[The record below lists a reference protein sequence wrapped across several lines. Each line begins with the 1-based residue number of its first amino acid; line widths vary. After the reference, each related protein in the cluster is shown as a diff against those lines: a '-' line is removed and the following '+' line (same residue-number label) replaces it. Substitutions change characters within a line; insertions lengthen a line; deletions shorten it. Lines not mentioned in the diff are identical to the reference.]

1 MSPRAKLLIAG
12 AIALVGVV
20 ALVVALTRTGGVRA
34 YLAENYQ
41 QVARSGDSVQYRAT
55 GSPRTVSDDIR
66 SRHRPA
72 DTLVQPTGYYLR
84 YSDDIVVVTANG
96 GGSRIYLDDEDRGY
110 ARWFPII
117 GGFWGTFRG
126 PGEGFRGGGPGS
138 GK

>member
-41 QVARSGDSVQYRAT
+41 QVARNGDSVQYRAT

>member
-1 MSPRAKLLIAG
+1 MTPRAKLLIAG
-12 AIALVGVV
+12 TIALVGVV
-20 ALVVALTRTGGVRA
+20 ALVVALTRTSGVRA

-41 QVARSGDSVQYRAT
+41 QVARNGDSVQYRAT

>member
-1 MSPRAKLLIAG
+1 MTPRAKLLIAG

-41 QVARSGDSVQYRAT
+41 QVARNGDSVQYRAT

>member
-1 MSPRAKLLIAG
+1 MSVRAKLVIAG
-12 AIALVGVV
+12 VVALVGVI
-20 ALVVALTRTGGVRA
+20 ALVVALTRTGGVRS

-41 QVARSGDSVQYRAT
+41 QVSRNGDSVVYRAT
-55 GSPRTVSDDIR
+55 GSPRTVYDDIT

-72 DTLVQPTGYYLR
+72 DTLVQPSGYYLR
-84 YSDDIVVVTANG
+84 YSDDIVVVTAND

-110 ARWFPII
+110 SRWFPII
-117 GGFWGTFRG
+117 GGYWGTFRG